1 MTNETLP
8 APLLPADVDLNGYQF
23 MPLYGHRLFG
33 SEFNARCSDAAW
45 RAGVTLW
52 WAAWNQVPAASL
64 PDDDAALCRLADLG
78 RDVKAWRKIRA
89 DALHGFVKCSDGR
102 LYHRALAEY
111 AAEAWD
117 RRVRDRAR
125 KAAWRA
131 GRNAD
136 GERDGTRTETGT
148 RTGQGRD
155 VPADRDSDRDRER
168 DSDRDRSKKEGE
180 AKSPPDLGE
189 GRQVELLSGAPPQDR
204 PPIDEAVAAWN
215 ELADR
220 KGLARVQKLTDV
232 RKRSLRHRLHD
243 AGGIEGWRAALL
255 KVEASEFLVGTN
267 PRGWRADFDWIITER
282 AFTRLMEGQFERTR
296 SSSSFGEGMRNQI
309 AEAMEAA
316 REIDRLD
323 AEREG
328 RQWPE
333 QQALSQP

>member
-1 MTNETLP
+1 MNEPLP
-8 APLLPADVDLNGYQF
+8 APLVAADVDLNGYQF

-78 RDVKAWRKIRA
+78 RDLKAWRKIRA

-136 GERDGTRTETGT
+136 GDRDGTRTETGT
-148 RTGQGRD
+148 HTGQRRD
-155 VPADRDSDRDRER
+155 VPADRDRERDRER
-168 DSDRDRSKKEGE
+168 DSEKERDTSDPPSLPVGAAQARPNPRGSRLPIEWPLTEELRAIGLE
-180 AKSPPDLGE
+180 ARAQANL
-189 GRQVELLSGAPPQDR
+189 
-204 PPIDEAVAAWN
+204 PPIDVET
-215 ELADR
+215 E
-220 KGLARVQKLTDV
+220 
-232 RKRSLRHRLHD
+232 HRAFLDYWHAKAGKD
-243 AGGIEGWRAALL
+243 AC
-255 KVEASEFLVGTN
+255 KVDWIATW
-267 PRGWRADFDWIITER
+267 RGWCRRSTTGMRRDGR
-282 AFTRLMEGQFERTR
+282 AFGER
-296 SSSSFGEGMRNQI
+296 MRNSMADAASMLEPEGSQ
-309 AEAMEAA
+309 EA
-316 REIDRLD
+316 RT
-323 AEREG
+323 
-328 RQWPE
+328 WP
-333 QQALSQP
+333 ALPGI

>member
-1 MTNETLP
+1 MNEPLP
-8 APLLPADVDLNGYQF
+8 APLVAADVDLNGYQF

-136 GERDGTRTETGT
+136 ADRDETRTETGT
-148 RTGQGRD
+148 HVGQRRD
-155 VPADRDSDRDRER
+155 VPADRDRDRDRER
-168 DSDRDRSKKEGE
+168 DRERDRDKVRDTGDPPSLPVVAAQTPPKQGELIAGETKSGRGSRLPDAWPLTDELRAIASETRAEANLPPINVDLEHSKFLDYWH
-180 AKSPPDLGE
+180 AKAGQD
-189 GRQVELLSGAPPQDR
+189 GRKASWLATWRNWCRNARTGHPGRSGA
-204 PPIDEAVAAWN
+204 
-215 ELADR
+215 
-220 KGLARVQKLTDV
+220 
-232 RKRSLRHRLHD
+232 
-243 AGGIEGWRAALL
+243 
-255 KVEASEFLVGTN
+255 
-267 PRGWRADFDWIITER
+267 
-282 AFTRLMEGQFERTR
+282 
-296 SSSSFGEGMRNQI
+296 FGEGMRSQI
-309 AEAMEAA
+309 AEAASLIDQQRHEEAPA
-316 REIDRLD
+316 
-323 AEREG
+323 
-328 RQWPE
+328 WP
-333 QQALSQP
+333 ALPTT